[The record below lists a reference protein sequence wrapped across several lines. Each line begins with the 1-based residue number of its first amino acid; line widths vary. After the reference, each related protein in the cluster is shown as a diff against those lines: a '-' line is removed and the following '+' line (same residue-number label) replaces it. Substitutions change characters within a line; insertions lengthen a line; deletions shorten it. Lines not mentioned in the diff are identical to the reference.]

1 METAMRRTPLRVLV
15 VDDDKEFYGLLA
27 ALLESQGY
35 EVERASHALAAF
47 KLSQTR
53 HYELFIIDARIP
65 IILGTRLAEW
75 LKEQIAASR
84 IILISAF
91 VDESLRR
98 CAEQLAV
105 PLLIKP
111 FTNESLLAL
120 VRQSIGAVSY
130 N

>member
-1 METAMRRTPLRVLV
+1 MRHTPLRVLV

-47 KLSQTR
+47 KLSQRR

-65 IILGTRLAEW
+65 IVLGTRLAEW

-98 CAEQLAV
+98 RAEQLAV

>member
-27 ALLESQGY
+27 RLLESQGY
-35 EVERASHALAAF
+35 EVERASHVLAAF
-47 KLSQTR
+47 KLSQRR

-65 IILGTRLAEW
+65 MILGTRLAEW

-120 VRQSIGAVSY
+120 VRQSIEAISY

>member
-1 METAMRRTPLRVLV
+1 MRRTPLRVLV

-47 KLSQTR
+47 KLSQRR

-65 IILGTRLAEW
+65 IVLGTRLAEW

-98 CAEQLAV
+98 RAEQLAV

>member
-1 METAMRRTPLRVLV
+1 METAVRHTSPRVLV

-47 KLSQTR
+47 KLSQRR
-53 HYELFIIDARIP
+53 HYELFIIDARLP
-65 IILGTRLAEW
+65 IILGASLAEW
-75 LKEQIAASR
+75 LRDQIAASR

-91 VDESLRR
+91 VDDSLRQR
-98 CAEQLAV
+98 AKQLGV
-105 PLLIKP
+105 PLLLKP
-111 FTNESLLAL
+111 FTDQSLLAL
-120 VRQSIGAVSY
+120 VGKSIGAATV

>member
-1 METAMRRTPLRVLV
+1 MRRTPLRVLV

-47 KLSQTR
+47 KLSQRR
-53 HYELFIIDARIP
+53 HYELFIIDVRIP

-84 IILISAF
+84 IILISAL
-91 VDESLRR
+91 VDESLRQR
-98 CAEQLAV
+98 AEQLAV

>member
-1 METAMRRTPLRVLV
+1 MRRTPLRVLV

-47 KLSQTR
+47 KLSQRR

-65 IILGTRLAEW
+65 IIPGTRLAEW

>member
-1 METAMRRTPLRVLV
+1 MRRTPLRVLV

-47 KLSQTR
+47 KLSQRR

-65 IILGTRLAEW
+65 IVLGTRLAEW
-75 LKEQIAASR
+75 FKEQIAASR

-98 CAEQLAV
+98 RAEQLAV

>member
-15 VDDDKEFYGLLA
+15 VDDDKEFYDLLA

-35 EVERASHALAAF
+35 EVERASHTLAAF
-47 KLSQTR
+47 KLSQRR

-98 CAEQLAV
+98 RAEQLAV

-120 VRQSIGAVSY
+120 VRQSIGAVGH

>member
-1 METAMRRTPLRVLV
+1 MRRTPLRVLV

-47 KLSQTR
+47 KLSQRR

-65 IILGTRLAEW
+65 IVLGTRLAEW

-98 CAEQLAV
+98 RAEQLAV

-120 VRQSIGAVSY
+120 VRQSLGAVRY

>member
-1 METAMRRTPLRVLV
+1 MRHTPLRVLV

-47 KLSQTR
+47 KLSQRR

-65 IILGTRLAEW
+65 IVLGTRLAEW

-98 CAEQLAV
+98 HAEQLAV

-120 VRQSIGAVSY
+120 VRQSIEAVSY